1 MVKLLAK
8 IFIKNPAE
16 YTNPLVRKAYGT
28 LCSVL
33 GICLNVLLFA
43 GKYAAGAISGSIA
56 ITADAF
62 NNLSDAG
69 ASAISL
75 LGFRLSGKKPD
86 PDHPFGHG
94 RIEYIS
100 GLAVAALIIV
110 MGVELLISSVEKIMS
125 PEPVEAG
132 LLPAAILLASILV
145 KLYMFAYN
153 RAVGKKIS
161 SSAMA
166 ATGTDSL
173 SDSIATAVVL
183 LSMGA
188 SWLFK
193 VNIDGWAGAA
203 VAVFILF
210 AGYGVAKDTLSPLLG
225 QAPDPKLVQSIE
237 DIVMSSDAVL
247 GMHDLIVHDYG
258 PGRMMISLHAE
269 VDAAATFSSSTTA
282 STPLSAGSRPRSA
295 ATRRY
300 TWIPSRPTTSRFVP
314 SAPLSKKRSAMS
326 RGCAASTISVLSWG
340 RATPTSSSTSLWIPA
355 SERHPRSS
363 GVSSAEPSRSACRI
377 TSPLSPSIPPLFF
390 EGERIKKH
398 LIGRKD
404 AAGEVFF
411 QSASGYFFFLL
422 CS

>member
-1 MVKLLAK
+1 MIKLLSRM
-8 IFIKNPAE
+8 FIKNSTE
-16 YTNPLVRKAYGT
+16 YNDPLVRKAYGT

-33 GICLNVLLFA
+33 GIFLNVLLFA
-43 GKYAAGAISGSIA
+43 GKYAAGVISGSIA

-100 GLAVAALIIV
+100 GLAVAVLIVV
-110 MGVELLISSVEKIMS
+110 MGVELLISSVEKIVS
-125 PEPVEAG
+125 PETVEAG
-132 LLPAAILLASILV
+132 LLPAAILLVSILV

-153 RAVGKKIS
+153 SAVGRKIS

-166 ATGTDSL
+166 ATGADSL

-183 LSMGA
+183 LSMGV

-225 QAPDPKLVQSIE
+225 QAPNPELVQSIE
-237 DIVMSSDAVL
+237 NIVMSSDVVL
-247 GMHDLIVHDYG
+247 GMHDLVVHDYG

-269 VDAAATFSSSTTA
+269 VDGRGDIFEIHDSIDTIERELKDALGCDATIHMDPVETDNEQVNAERAALEEA
-282 STPLSAGSRPRSA
+282 L
-295 ATRRY
+295 
-300 TWIPSRPTTSRFVP
+300 
-314 SAPLSKKRSAMS
+314 
-326 RGCAASTISVLSWG
+326 
-340 RATPTSSSTSLWIPA
+340 
-355 SERHPRSS
+355 S
-363 GVSSAEPSRSACRI
+363 GVEGLRGIHDFRMVMGPSHTNLIFDVVMDTAVGKTPEEFRRIICRTVEEKLPDHFAI
-377 TSPLSPSIPPLFF
+377 VTVDTSF
-390 EGERIKKH
+390 
-398 LIGRKD
+398 
-404 AAGEVFF
+404 VF
-411 QSASGYFFFLL
+411 
-422 CS
+422 